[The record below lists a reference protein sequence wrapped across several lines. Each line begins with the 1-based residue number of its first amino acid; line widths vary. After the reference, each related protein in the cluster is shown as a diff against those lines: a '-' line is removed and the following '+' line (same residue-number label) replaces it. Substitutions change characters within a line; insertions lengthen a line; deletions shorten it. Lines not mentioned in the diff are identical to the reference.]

1 MRITAAATFAVTLV
15 LLASGHAQ
23 APPPAPPQNVP
34 PPLPAGFVPA
44 YEVMRTVRA
53 AGFDPLPPPLR
64 EGAIY
69 VVRATDF
76 RGILMRVV
84 VDARTGAIRD
94 ANRIVPGPLPY
105 GPGPGPVGMAP
116 ADALPPAD
124 IPYGRSPHPDGAP
137 PIAPSAMPALP
148 PPVTSAARDA
158 PPLPRPRP
166 AVLAATKP
174 ADDAKPDMGNVT
186 TAAPPSPA
194 KPSKAPS
201 QLLIAN

>member
-1 MRITAAATFAVTLV
+1 VRITAAATFAVTLV

-23 APPPAPPQNVP
+23 APPQNVP
-34 PPLPAGFVPA
+34 PPAPGFVPP

-53 AGFDPLPPPLR
+53 AGFDPLAPPLR
-64 EGAIY
+64 EGTIY

-84 VDARTGAIRD
+84 VDARTGVIRD

-116 ADALPPAD
+116 ADTLPPAD
-124 IPYGRSPHPDGAP
+124 IPYGRPPHPDVAP
-137 PIAPSAMPALP
+137 PPLAPSAMPALP
-148 PPVTSAARDA
+148 PAVTPAATNA

-186 TAAPPSPA
+186 TTAPPSPA

-201 QLLIAN
+201 QLWIAN